1 MPERG
6 LAVLGS
12 STSVPGGVPA
22 LVLLEGQVG
31 IPEGERRQNDLG
43 SVEEWSFPRWPGN
56 PF

>member
-6 LAVLGS
+6 LDVLGS